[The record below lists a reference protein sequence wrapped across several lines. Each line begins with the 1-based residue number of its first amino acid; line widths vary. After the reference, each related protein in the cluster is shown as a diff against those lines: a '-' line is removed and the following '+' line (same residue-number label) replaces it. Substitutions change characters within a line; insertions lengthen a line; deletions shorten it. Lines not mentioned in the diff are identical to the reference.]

1 MDLRDTTAL
10 VTGAA
15 SGLGRTTASALI
27 QRGAAVV
34 GIDLSGKEPPPDD
47 PGLRMVAGD
56 ITSAEDVQR
65 AVDLASEL
73 GPLRTVVNCA
83 GIAPSARVL
92 SRAGHHDLATFTRV
106 VQVNLVGTFTVM
118 TLAAEAMSRTDLDP
132 TGQRGVVV
140 NTASI
145 AAYEGQ
151 VGQVAYAASKGGVA
165 AMTLPAARD
174 LARHAIR
181 VCTIA
186 PGIVDTPMM
195 QQFPDAVRVAIEAEI
210 PFPSRMATADEFAR
224 LVLALVDLEYVN
236 GEVVRMDGALR
247 MPAH

>member
-1 MDLRDTTAL
+1 MDLHGTAAL
-10 VTGAA
+10 VTGVG
-15 SGLGRTTASALI
+15 SGLGRRTADALSR
-27 QRGAAVV
+27 RGAEVV
-34 GIDLSGKEPPPDD
+34 GIDLAVGEEGRREPNVR
-47 PGLRMVAGD
+47 LVRGD
-56 ITSAEDVQR
+56 ILDADDVRR
-65 AVDLASEL
+65 AVDLAAGL

-83 GIAPSARVL
+83 GIAPSARIL
-92 SRAGHHDLATFTRV
+92 SRDGHHDLDSFTRT
-106 VQVNLVGTFTVM
+106 VQVNLIGTFTVM
-118 TLAAEAMSRTDLDP
+118 TLAAERMAATDVDP
-132 TGQRGVVV
+132 TGQRGVIV

-181 VCTIA
+181 VCTVA

-195 QQFPDAVRVAIEAEI
+195 QRFPDTVRSAIEAQI
-210 PFPSRMATADEFAR
+210 PFPSRMATGDEFAR
-224 LVLALVDLEYVN
+224 LVLALVDLDYVN

-247 MPAH
+247 MSAR